1 MDRMCNYHSS
11 SSVDLES
18 VSSKKPCGAVYLSL
32 LSLYPLDAQTIGF
45 FYTLIGIFG
54 MIVQF
59 SFFPWVAKNFGVLNC
74 TKLVYLIF
82 PVLYLITPFTAL
94 VPKPIRNYCVFLLM
108 LTKLT
113 ASIFGFPCCTI
124 LLTNSAPSLRVLGTL
139 NGVGTSVSALGR
151 GAGPALAGATFSFGL
166 KRGFVI
172 IPWWTLAVLAGLTA
186 IPTFWIK
193 ETDGFKGHEDAD
205 EDEEDGDEEE
215 AATGN
220 GGGGGS
226 YGAVSTNEPNRTSAD
241 RTNGFDCS
249 AGRFSRA
256 VQLLRQLIQ

>member
-1 MDRMCNYHSS
+1 
-11 SSVDLES
+11 
-18 VSSKKPCGAVYLSL
+18 
-32 LSLYPLDAQTIGF
+32 
-45 FYTLIGIFG
+45 

-82 PVLYLITPFTAL
+82 PILYLITPFTAL
-94 VPKPIRNYCVFLLM
+94 VPKSIRNYCVFLLM

-124 LLTNSAPSLRVLGTL
+124 LLTNSAPSLRILGTL

-193 ETDGFKGHEDAD
+193 ETDGFKGHEDTD
-205 EDEEDGDEEE
+205 EDDEEDEEEEE
-215 AATGN
+215 AEAGDV
-220 GGGGGS
+220 GGGRS
-226 YGAVSTNEPNRTSAD
+226 YGTTNEPNNTSAN
-241 RTNGFDCS
+241 RTHEFDS
-249 AGRFSRA
+249 TT
-256 VQLLRQLIQ
+256 

>member
-1 MDRMCNYHSS
+1 
-11 SSVDLES
+11 
-18 VSSKKPCGAVYLSL
+18 
-32 LSLYPLDAQTIGF
+32 
-45 FYTLIGIFG
+45 
-54 MIVQF
+54 
-59 SFFPWVAKNFGVLNC
+59 
-74 TKLVYLIF
+74 
-82 PVLYLITPFTAL
+82 
-94 VPKPIRNYCVFLLM
+94 M

-241 RTNGFDCS
+241 RTNEFDCS